1 MIKRQILTTIILG
14 IFLIN
19 LFASAYA
26 ITAAL
31 GSSRMV
37 LRPVVNE
44 EIEKYILVRNS
55 NDVPVS
61 IELVPSG
68 ELENYTIIKENN
80 FTVSPREDKK
90 VYFTISSPEVGIKET
105 K

>member
-90 VYFTISSPEVGIKET
+90 LSRSWNKRN
-105 K
+105 KD